1 MSGKPGSVA
10 LPDASIE
17 ERQPARR
24 GPRFGWISG
33 VDAQGVLRVD
43 FPGNPAGPLPAH
55 SLVPLGSKELEDA
68 ISRRRGAFLHFE
80 EDDLARPVL
89 VGLNQPV
96 SPSPLLEALLEGGG
110 ELDLDARVDG
120 RRVVLEGREEVV
132 LKCGE
137 ASITLRRTGKVLI
150 RGVQV
155 ETHAAGTNRIK
166 GASVKVN

>member
-1 MSGKPGSVA
+1 MPARAESVA
-10 LPDASIE
+10 LPEESTE

-33 VDAQGVLRVD
+33 ADAQGGLRVN
-43 FPGNPAGPLPAH
+43 FPGNPAGPLSAR
-55 SLVPLGSKELEDA
+55 SLVSLGSKELEDA
-68 ISRRRGAFLHFE
+68 IAQRRGAFLLFE
-80 EDDLARPVL
+80 EDDLSRPVL
-89 VGLNQPV
+89 VGLSQSV
-96 SPSPLLEALLEGGG
+96 SPSPLLEALLDGGAEPG
-110 ELDLDARVDG
+110 LDARVDG
-120 RRVVLEGREEVV
+120 RRVVLEGKEEVV

-137 ASITLRRTGKVLI
+137 ASITLRRNGKVLI